1 MKQGV
6 SEHLRRNV
14 YGLVAIFIAL
24 GGSAVAA
31 NVAKNSV
38 TSKSIKN
45 GQVKTK
51 DLAGGSVDG
60 SKVLADSLTGDQI
73 DEGTLRLPDQGA
85 SGAAGGDLTGTYP
98 KPQIA
103 KNAVTAAKIL
113 DATLT
118 GADIA
123 DTNSL
128 TTAEIDESGLA
139 FSPGGQI
146 LGTLGQASLAPGS
159 IGAAEIAENSIGSPQ
174 IADNAI
180 GPTELGD
187 NVVGDS
193 EIADNAVGPTKIADN
208 AVGPTE
214 IAANAVG
221 SSEIAGDAVGSSEIA
236 GDAVGSSEIAGD
248 AVGDTEIADDAVG
261 SGEIATGA
269 VAGGEVA
276 NRSLTLADISAADT
290 AIGNTSISTVLTD
303 GNCTSVATG
312 LVGAQVGDLVLVVPR
327 SSDPGIFAPPTRVTT
342 AGQFDLTLCNFSG
355 ALIVNPSAN
364 VDVFALR
371 P

>member
-1 MKQGV
+1 MNSGV

-38 TSKSIKN
+38 TSKSIRN
-45 GQVKTK
+45 GEVKQK
-51 DLAGGSVDG
+51 DIAVGAVDA
-60 SKVLADSLTGDQI
+60 SKVQANSLTGEQI
-73 DEGTLRLPDQGA
+73 DEASLRMPA
-85 SGAAGGDLTGTYP
+85 HAPSGAAGGDLAGTYP

-103 KNAVTAAKIL
+103 ANALTGAEVI

-118 GADIA
+118 SADIA

-128 TTAEIDESGLA
+128 TTAEIDESGLV

-146 LGTLGQASLAPGS
+146 TGSLGQALLAPNSVGP
-159 IGAAEIAENSIGSPQ
+159 AEIADNTVGPTE

-180 GPTELGD
+180 GP
-187 NVVGDS
+187 S
-193 EIADNAVGPTKIADN
+193 EIADNTVGPTEIADN

-214 IAANAVG
+214 IADN
-221 SSEIAGDAVGSSEIA
+221 
-236 GDAVGSSEIAGD
+236 
-248 AVGDTEIADDAVG
+248 
-261 SGEIATGA
+261 A
-269 VAGGEVA
+269 VAGLAVA
-276 NRSLTLADISAADT
+276 DRSLTLADISSANLAA
-290 AIGNTSISTVLTD
+290 GNTTNSGTVLD
-303 GNCTSVATG
+303 GRCSTITRPLS
-312 LVGAQVGDLVLVVPR
+312 GAQVGDLVLVVPR
-327 SSDPGIFAPPTRVTT
+327 SSDDGLFMPPVRVTT
-342 AGQFDLTLCNFSG
+342 NDEFTLTMCNFSG
-355 ALIVNPSAN
+355 GPIINPSAN